1 MMGGITETRKL
12 ATWAES
18 YDVMV
23 APHNVGG
30 PVSTAA
36 ALHLAAAM
44 PNFKILEHF
53 NDFVDPFVS
62 QAARGIPAVTDGAFP
77 LPPGPGLGITLDED
91 VIAAHP
97 RRPVHLNLFGDRWH
111 LRGRVEEHV

>member
-1 MMGGITETRKL
+1 MIGGIRETRML
-12 ATWAES
+12 AAWAES

-44 PNFKILEHF
+44 PNFKILAHV

-62 QAARGIPAVTDGAFP
+62 QAARGIPTVSDGSFP
-77 LPPGPGLGITLDED
+77 LPPGPGLGITLDAD

-97 RRPVHLNLFGDRWH
+97 CRPIHR
-111 LRGRVEEHV
+111 